1 MQSHLDILQASF
13 QKAIDRAGIET
24 LSQLFFSRFFDTWPE
39 TRTYFIG
46 TDVDYFR
53 KKKIRIIFEFLTDI
67 IKHSQYAEDQI
78 AQEVIRHQMYGLKDQ
93 EYYYTLANCLYQAV
107 KTTLDDQW
115 DEETETAW
123 NDILLVFKGLVAQ
136 AVETYL

>member
-1 MQSHLDILQASF
+1 
-13 QKAIDRAGIET
+13 
-24 LSQLFFSRFFDTWPE
+24 SQLFFSRFFDTWPE

-136 AVETYL
+136 AVE